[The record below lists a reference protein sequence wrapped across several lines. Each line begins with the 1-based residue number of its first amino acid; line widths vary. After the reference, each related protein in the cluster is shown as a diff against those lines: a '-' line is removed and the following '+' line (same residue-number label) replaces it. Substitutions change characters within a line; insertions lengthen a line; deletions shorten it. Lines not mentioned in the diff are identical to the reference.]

1 MTKRYKV
8 LAPARII
15 GASLVLQIVLELLP
29 VVLTSYF
36 LILDRVKINSENS
49 ECITHSYLVT
59 WNSHFEKIASGI
71 PGIPGNSRESKGIPG
86 IHGYGGE
93 LELVPRISN
102 ILDNL
107 LFARCPR

>member
-71 PGIPGNSRESKGIPG
+71 PGIPGNSRESKGIEG
-86 IHGYGGE
+86 NLGN
-93 LELVPRISN
+93 PRLWRGAGTSTPYIEH
-102 ILDNL
+102 IG
-107 LFARCPR
+107 